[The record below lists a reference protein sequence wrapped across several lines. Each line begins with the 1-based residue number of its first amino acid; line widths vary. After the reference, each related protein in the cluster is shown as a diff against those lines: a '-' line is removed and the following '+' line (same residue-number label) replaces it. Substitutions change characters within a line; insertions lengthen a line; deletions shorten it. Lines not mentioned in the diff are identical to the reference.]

1 MITTIEAL
9 NYQCL
14 RYVNRDLEPFH
25 ILIGP
30 NASGKSA
37 FLDVVDFLRDLLYE
51 GPEGAMENRANTIEE
66 LLWNHTGHC
75 FELAVELSIPERLRN
90 TTSVISVAT
99 SSVVA
104 STTLKAATNRPNKV
118 ASNAARAVRFGLPKI
133 WSNTFRNW

>member
-1 MITTIEAL
+1 MITRIEAL

-14 RYVNRDLEPFH
+14 RYVKKDLEPFH

-37 FLDVVDFLRDLLYE
+37 FLDIVDFLRDLLYE

-75 FELAVELSIPERLRN
+75 FELAVVSRDPHCQR
-90 TTSVISVAT
+90 
-99 SSVVA
+99 
-104 STTLKAATNRPNKV
+104 
-118 ASNAARAVRFGLPKI
+118 RFSGI
-133 WSNTFRNW
+133 